1 MKTLHKLAIV
11 GFATAGLAMTA
22 PAAMAGDTYHSQG
35 TKAAGP
41 GGATSAKV
49 VSRAVDGKHDGKYK
63 GKYKDDDGVFYSKK
77 VKTAGPY
84 GATSSGVTSAAD

>member
-41 GGATSAKV
+41 GGATSAAV
-49 VSRAVDGKHDGKYK
+49 VSRAVDGKHK
-63 GKYKDDDGVFYSKK
+63 GKHHKDDGVFYSKK